1 MNYIKAILTHIE
13 DLTGFKEIVG
23 ASEEIASMKMRSIR
37 NKVLL
42 SRDLNIELTDIY
54 REVSTSYKNQIMLL
68 VQDKKGQTSMNQ
80 IAKSQMSLK
89 TGNGEHACVYLSAN
103 SGLFSKILER
113 TYHEFMAY
121 LDEHKEAT
129 PIIIGEYGKTLFLN
143 EHPDMPYIFYP
154 LAEGKADDSSLK
166 QITEDLSI
174 YSSVVIFYAK
184 FETMA
189 SQTTTILDVSGQ
201 EANIANTIGLG
212 QPTQEANKTQQN
224 IPSPTMHY
232 LFEPSLEK
240 IILFFE
246 TEIFFGIIQQTVT
259 ESELARYAS
268 RITTLDMAR
277 ENIDQQ
283 LKAINLEKRFATHRL
298 MNKKQNEAITGI
310 SLWKLS

>member
-1 MNYIKAILTHIE
+1 MNYLKAIVTQIE
-13 DLTGFKEIVG
+13 DLTGIKDIVG

-42 SRDLNIELTDIY
+42 SRDLNDELTEIY
-54 REVSTSYKNQIMLL
+54 REVTISYKNQIVLL
-68 VQDKKGQTSMNQ
+68 MQEKKGVRALKQ
-80 IAKSQMSLK
+80 ISESQMALK

-113 TYHEFMAY
+113 TYQEFAAY
-121 LDEHKEAT
+121 LQQHKEAT
-129 PIIIGEYGKTLFLN
+129 PIVIGEFGKNLFITDFPN
-143 EHPDMPYIFYP
+143 RPFVFYP
-154 LAEGKADDSSLK
+154 MAEGAASESSLK
-166 QITEDLSI
+166 KITEDLAA
-174 YSSVVIFYAK
+174 YSSVIIFYAK

-189 SQTTTILDVSGQ
+189 SQTPTVLDVSGQ
-201 EANIANTIGLG
+201 NTKINPNDP
-212 QPTQEANKTQQN
+212 QTKIQAIPTT
-224 IPSPTMHY
+224 HY

-246 TEIFFGIIQQTVT
+246 TEIFAGIIQQTVT

-283 LKAINLEKRFATHRL
+283 LRTVNLEKRFAIHRL
-298 MNKKQNEAITGI
+298 MNKKQTEAITGI
-310 SLWKLS
+310 SLWNLR

>member
-1 MNYIKAILTHIE
+1 
-13 DLTGFKEIVG
+13 
-23 ASEEIASMKMRSIR
+23 
-37 NKVLL
+37 
-42 SRDLNIELTDIY
+42 
-54 REVSTSYKNQIMLL
+54 
-68 VQDKKGQTSMNQ
+68 MNQ
-80 IAKSQMSLK
+80 ISKSQMSLK

-113 TYHEFMAY
+113 TYHEFIAY
-121 LDEHKEAT
+121 LDQHKEAT
-129 PIIIGEYGKTLFLN
+129 PIIIGEYGKNLFLN
-143 EHPDMPYIFYP
+143 EHPDWPYVFYP
-154 LAEGKADDSSLK
+154 ITEGKSDDSSLK
-166 QITEDLSI
+166 KITEDLSL

-189 SQTTTILDVSGQ
+189 SQTTTVLDVSGQ
-201 EANIANTIGLG
+201 EETNINPDTIGQSS
-212 QPTQEANKTQQN
+212 QPAQN
-224 IPSPTMHY
+224 IPSPTVHY

-246 TEIFFGIIQQTVT
+246 SEIFFGIIQQTVT

-298 MNKKQNEAITGI
+298 MNKKQTEAITGI